1 MKWIKKL
8 FGKKEDSSEER
19 GLKEINFKDLPSW
32 LDAVSQKISSRVE
45 KDVSGLVKELEVSLL
60 ALKESNSRLAE
71 AKVEGDFDIRAVK
84 RAKSNRE
91 NVTKQV
97 ATLTDKIRVQDSRDF
112 KALES
117 FYGASTQSLNTC
129 LEHMNQSFRYTRGVF
144 PEESKEVSESLAS
157 LGKVFNELGEVIR
170 VNKKEMDAI
179 EAAHSNMNKVQGL
192 SASIAAEEMEL
203 ESRNRRV
210 QALKA
215 ETSKASQALED
226 FRKGPVWQS
235 LQNLQAELNASREKL
250 RKAETGLSS
259 LVLPLS
265 GHLSRIKK
273 LHESG
278 RYTLKPEVK
287 KQLDICLEAP
297 VHVNPSFFP
306 ELQIIFEDNAVDM
319 QTQKKEKALLQV
331 KSAISNFP
339 ERKKE
344 YLEALKE
351 FEAKKSELERSNTG
365 KLVELEHKEAE
376 LLSRVRSLEEDI
388 DDSEKKLTSLREELE
403 HQKKKLLSNLSLIDS
418 DLRVN
423 FPSPVSEGQH
433 EFS

>member
-1 MKWIKKL
+1 M
-8 FGKKEDSSEER
+8 ETV
-19 GLKEINFKDLPSW
+19 LKEINFEDLPAW
-32 LDAVSQKISSRVE
+32 LDTRSQKISSRVE
-45 KDVSGLVKELEVSLL
+45 EDISGLLRELEASLL

-97 ATLTDKIRVQDSRDF
+97 TMLTDKIRVQESRDF
-112 KALES
+112 RALES
-117 FYGASTQSLNTC
+117 FYGAATQSLNTC

-144 PEESKEVSESLAS
+144 PEESKEVSESLAT
-157 LGKVFNELGEVIR
+157 LGKVFNELGEVIL

-179 EAAHSNMNKVQGL
+179 EAVQSDANKIQEF
-192 SASIAAEEMEL
+192 SASITAEKL
-203 ESRNRRV
+203 EFESKNRKI

-215 ETSKASQALED
+215 ETSEASQALED
-226 FRKGPVWQS
+226 FRKGAAWQS
-235 LQNLQAELNASREKL
+235 LQNLQAEYTAAREKL

-306 ELQIIFEDNAVDM
+306 ELQKIFEDNALDM
-319 QTQKKEKALLQV
+319 QAQKKEKALLQV
-331 KSAISNFP
+331 KAAISNFP

-344 YLEALKE
+344 YLEALQE
-351 FEAKKSELERSNTG
+351 FEAKKAELESSDTG

-376 LLSRVRSLEEDI
+376 LLSRTRSLEEDI
-388 DDSEKKLTSLREELE
+388 EDSKKKLAALREELE
-403 HQKKKLLSNLSLIDS
+403 HQKEKFLVSLSLIDS
-418 DLRVN
+418 SVQVN
-423 FPSPVSEGQH
+423 FPNPVSGVRP
-433 EFS
+433 